1 MNNGMN
7 EFDELLM
14 NMQGIRGLKNYA
26 INQCA
31 IYATKKFRKHFG
43 IDMNIT
49 DAFTVQTVTKW
60 IKKYDKDFKNHLA
73 NPYDNSNGNSTSE
86 IINDKFFVKLRK
98 DTFMYVSGKLI
109 DSRFNDGS
117 NPRLF
122 LYIFGKKCYAY
133 FNELSVFIKDH
144 QMSNNAVYTVSGGN
158 DGAGRSYWSATA
170 QQLEKRPMDTIFLD
184 SNIKDEVI
192 EHLNTWI
199 NNIDIYKKRGLPY
212 KTGILFY
219 GTPGT
224 GKSSMAI
231 AIASYLECS
240 LITIDMSSFSDIN
253 IAELSESINADN
265 DRYVVL
271 IDEIDT
277 IFSSRDNENASDQEK
292 QNISKLLALLDSAQ
306 SPTNVVFVAT
316 TNYYD
321 KLDPAVVRK
330 GRFDKIYELNP
341 ISKKTAYEMCESFGC
356 TDLQCKDILAKYDND
371 IYINPSE
378 LQNDILNYITKGNEI
393 NG

>member
-1 MNNGMN
+1 
-7 EFDELLM
+7 
-14 NMQGIRGLKNYA
+14 
-26 INQCA
+26 
-31 IYATKKFRKHFG
+31 
-43 IDMNIT
+43 
-49 DAFTVQTVTKW
+49 
-60 IKKYDKDFKNHLA
+60 
-73 NPYDNSNGNSTSE
+73 
-86 IINDKFFVKLRK
+86 
-98 DTFMYVSGKLI
+98 
-109 DSRFNDGS
+109 
-117 NPRLF
+117 
-122 LYIFGKKCYAY
+122 
-133 FNELSVFIKDH
+133 
-144 QMSNNAVYTVSGGN
+144 
-158 DGAGRSYWSATA
+158 
-170 QQLEKRPMDTIFLD
+170 MDTIFLD

-356 TDLQCKDILAKYDND
+356 TDLQCKDILSKYDND

-393 NG
+393 NV